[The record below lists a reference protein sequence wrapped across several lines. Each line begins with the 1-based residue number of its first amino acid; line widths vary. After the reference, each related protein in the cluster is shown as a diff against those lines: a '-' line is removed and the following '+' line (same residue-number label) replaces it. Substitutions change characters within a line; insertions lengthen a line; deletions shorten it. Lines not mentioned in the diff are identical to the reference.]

1 MLFVHQTLV
10 NHILNLEITPAI
22 IRSETPLK
30 PNEWTEIS
38 VGRSKNGVGF
48 LQVGNGAE
56 ISEPR
61 LTARAQSIFLKT
73 PLYIGGYD
81 KRILLNQG
89 LEVSRGFDGCITG
102 VRYFYCFDSI
112 RYIIQPLLHF
122 IIA

>member
-102 VRYFYCFDSI
+102 VRY
-112 RYIIQPLLHF
+112 
-122 IIA
+122 